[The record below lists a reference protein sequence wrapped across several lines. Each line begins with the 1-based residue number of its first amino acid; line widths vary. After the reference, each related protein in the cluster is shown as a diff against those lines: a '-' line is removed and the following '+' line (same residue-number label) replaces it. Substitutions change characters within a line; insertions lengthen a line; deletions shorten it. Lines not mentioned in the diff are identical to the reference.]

1 MKALI
6 LKRSSIVSALLRFSN
21 SPDKNTEAQSQNKS
35 WFNIDEKDSSL
46 LVDYKYNNK
55 RGKRSPINYFA
66 GPHGAFLPSA
76 K

>member
-6 LKRSSIVSALLRFSN
+6 FKRSSLVSALLRFNN
-21 SPDKNTEAQSQNKS
+21 SSDKNTETKSQQS

-46 LVDYKYNNK
+46 LVDYKHNK
-55 RGKRSPINYFA
+55 KSSQRLSINYFA
-66 GPHGAFLPSA
+66 GPHGAFLPFA

>member
-1 MKALI
+1 MKASI
-6 LKRSSIVSALLRFSN
+6 LKRSSIVSAILRFSN
-21 SPDKNTEAQSQNKS
+21 SSDKNTEAENLHRS

-55 RGKRSPINYFA
+55 RGQRSPINYFA